1 MNPLY
6 WIAWSC
12 MCAAVTGVLVFFVM
26 QSRMEVILARQR
38 EELADARATIRSQK
52 DTLDNSLRSFEE
64 AVRRKAMDEFLAEI
78 RVEERYYVREQ
89 KALMVNRKSMIRQER
104 IFFRNVPLSSW
115 MEHEMPLEEGADI
128 EKIAQGVSMIASE
141 SFQDAVKLLR

>member
-1 MNPLY
+1 
-6 WIAWSC
+6 
-12 MCAAVTGVLVFFVM
+12 
-26 QSRMEVILARQR
+26 
-38 EELADARATIRSQK
+38 
-52 DTLDNSLRSFEE
+52 
-64 AVRRKAMDEFLAEI
+64 
-78 RVEERYYVREQ
+78 VREQ

>member
-12 MCAAVTGVLVFFVM
+12 VCAAITGVLVFFVM

-38 EELADARATIRSQK
+38 EELSAARAALTAQK
-52 DTLDNSLRSFEE
+52 DALDHSMRSLEETL
-64 AVRRKAMDEFLAEI
+64 RRKALDEFLAEI

-89 KALMVNRKSMIRQER
+89 KALVVNRKSMIRQER
-104 IFFRNVPLSSW
+104 IYFRNVPLSSW

-128 EKIAQGVSMIASE
+128 DKIAQGISVLTSE
-141 SFQDAVKLLR
+141 NFQDAVKLLR